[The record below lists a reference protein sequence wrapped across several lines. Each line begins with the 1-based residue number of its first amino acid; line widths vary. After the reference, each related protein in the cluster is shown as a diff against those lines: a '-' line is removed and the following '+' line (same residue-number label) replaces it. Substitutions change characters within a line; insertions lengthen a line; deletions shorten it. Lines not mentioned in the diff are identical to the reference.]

1 MLLFS
6 GQTTARA
13 SASWAVVWLGFASAF
28 SAPVTLALRLAG
40 RHCVRLV
47 CAVAAPLSAPA
58 THFASLGAAGAAAS
72 LEGSLCRCFTL
83 LWFARVGAQR
93 HRAFRAAC
101 F

>member
-40 RHCVRLV
+40 RQCVRLFR
-47 CAVAAPLSAPA
+47 AVAAPLSAPA
-58 THFASLGAAGAAAS
+58 AGVSRVVQALLWSPALRCLGLGRCVEHSRAPDALAV
-72 LEGSLCRCFTL
+72 SLCM
-83 LWFARVGAQR
+83 
-93 HRAFRAAC
+93 
-101 F
+101 

>member
-13 SASWAVVWLGFASAF
+13 PASWAVVWLGFASAF

-40 RHCVRLV
+40 RQCVRLF

-72 LEGSLCRCFTL
+72 LEGSLCRCFTFL
-83 LWFARVGAQR
+83 
-93 HRAFRAAC
+93 
-101 F
+101 